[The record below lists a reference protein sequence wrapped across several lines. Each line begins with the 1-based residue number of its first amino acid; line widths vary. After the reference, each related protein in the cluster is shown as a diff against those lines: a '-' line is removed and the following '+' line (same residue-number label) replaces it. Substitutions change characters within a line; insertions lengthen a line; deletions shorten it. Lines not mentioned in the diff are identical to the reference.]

1 MTVKLTL
8 YKGKGTFVNA
18 FIRWWAGSVYSHC
31 ELVVN
36 GVCYSSSG
44 MDKGV
49 RRKIINLDDGKWDV
63 IELPWADA
71 ESVVRYFA
79 ETDHHQYGYFGLITS
94 QLFNRGIAQDRAQ
107 FCSEW
112 CARAV
117 GLPNASS
124 YSPASLGRM
133 CEHINELTAKAQ
145 AWQMK

>member
-1 MTVKLTL
+1 MTVKLAL

-18 FIRWWAGSVYSHC
+18 FIRYWTRSEYSHC

-36 GVCYSSSG
+36 GMCYSSSG

-71 ESVVRYFA
+71 ESVVAYFA
-79 ETDHHQYGYFGLITS
+79 ETDHHRYGYFGLITS

-117 GLPNASS
+117 GLPSASS
-124 YSPASLGRM
+124 YSPASLGRL
-133 CEHINELTAKAQ
+133 CEHINELTAKAR
-145 AWQMK
+145 AWPMK

>member
-1 MTVKLTL
+1 MLKLALRKNDKRVVSRCIQFWT
-8 YKGKGTFVNA
+8 K
-18 FIRWWAGSVYSHC
+18 SVYSHC
-31 ELVVN
+31 ELVVD
-36 GVCYSSSG
+36 GWCYSSSA
-44 MDKGV
+44 MDNGV
-49 RRKIINLDDGKWDV
+49 RRKHINLDPEKWDV

-71 ESVVRYFA
+71 ESVIRYFA

-124 YSPASLGRM
+124 YSPASLGRL

-145 AWQMK
+145 AWQTR

>member
-1 MTVKLTL
+1 MTVKLAL
-8 YKGKGTFVNA
+8 YKGKGTLVNA
-18 FIRWWAGSVYSHC
+18 SIRYWTGSVYSHC

-36 GVCYSSSG
+36 SMCYSSSV

-71 ESVVRYFA
+71 ESVIKYFA
-79 ETDHHQYGYFGLITS
+79 ETDHHRYGYFGLITS

-112 CARAV
+112 CARALR
-117 GLPNASS
+117 LPTPSALN
-124 YSPASLGRM
+124 PASLGAV
-133 CEHINELTAKAQ
+133 CEFIVGVLRSCQVK
-145 AWQMK
+145 